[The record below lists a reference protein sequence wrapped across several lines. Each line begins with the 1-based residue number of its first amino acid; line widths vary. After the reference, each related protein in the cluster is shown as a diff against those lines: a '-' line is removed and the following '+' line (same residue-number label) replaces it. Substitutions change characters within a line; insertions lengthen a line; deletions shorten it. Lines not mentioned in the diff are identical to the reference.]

1 MMGQSVILVLD
12 FDPANVLGKR
22 ICEILALSFSST
34 IHLRQEPAT
43 IAGLVFGVDVQ
54 FKVISQHDPALIL
67 IIIPP
72 GLFEEAGRLFQR
84 LLTELKSV
92 PVVAVT
98 ESGRPDEVLSLLRL
112 GVADFLTPPFREI
125 DVLPRVWRLL
135 GNARPEASETKR
147 LKEKLGLRQLI
158 GESPAFI
165 AQIKKFP
172 AIAKCGA
179 SVFIYGE
186 TGTGKELCA
195 RAIHYLSQRVDKP
208 FIPVNCGAIPLELI
222 ENELFGH
229 ERGAF
234 TGASAVQPGLIRE
247 ADGGTLFLD
256 EIDCLPLLAQVK
268 FLRFLQEKE
277 YRPLGATK
285 MSKADVRIIAATN
298 INCEEALKAGKL
310 RRDLYYRLNV
320 VPLALPPLRERQKDI
335 SLLARHF
342 LTTYAH
348 EFDRLALNLSD
359 EALRKLQ
366 FYHWPGNVRELEH
379 IIERAVMLSEHQ
391 VILDSDIV
399 IPELDNDQS
408 EESFGKAKA
417 RVISEFEKIYIQ
429 RLLVAYRGNV
439 TKAAEKARK
448 NRRAFWQLI
457 RKHGINVQDFRSYAA
472 A

>member
-1 MMGQSVILVLD
+1 MMGQSIILVLD
-12 FDPANVLGKR
+12 FDPANDLGER
-22 ICEILALSFSST
+22 ICETLELSFSST
-34 IHLRQEPAT
+34 IHLRQDSATMTEP
-43 IAGLVFGVDVQ
+43 VFGGDELSRI
-54 FKVISQHDPALIL
+54 ISQHDPSLIF
-67 IIIPP
+67 IVIPP
-72 GLFEEAGRLFQR
+72 GLFEEAGRFFQR
-84 LLTELKSV
+84 LRTELKSMV

-98 ESGRPDEVLSLLRL
+98 ESGRPDEVLSLLKL
-112 GVADFLTPPFREI
+112 GVADFLTPPFEEI
-125 DVLPRVWRLL
+125 NVLPRVWRLL
-135 GNARPEASETKR
+135 GNAHHEASETQR
-147 LKEKLGLRQLI
+147 LKEQLGLRHLI
-158 GESPAFI
+158 GESPEFI
-165 AQIKKFP
+165 AQVKKFP
-172 AIAKCGA
+172 AIAKSGA

-195 RAIHYLSQRVDKP
+195 RAIHYLSNRVDKP
-208 FIPVNCGAIPLELI
+208 FIPVNCGAIPLELV

-234 TGASAVQPGLIRE
+234 TGASTMQPGLIKE

-298 INCEEALKAGKL
+298 VNCEEALKTGKL

-348 EFDRLALNLSD
+348 EFQRPAMDLSD

-379 IIERAVMLSEHQ
+379 IIERAVMLSEHE
-391 VILDSDIV
+391 VMLDIDIT
-399 IPELDNDQS
+399 IPETENDES
-408 EESFGKAKA
+408 EESFGRAKA
-417 RVISEFEKIYIQ
+417 RVVSEFEKMYIQ
-429 RLLVAYRGNV
+429 RLLVACQGNV
-439 TKAAEKARK
+439 TKAAQKACK

-457 RKHGINVQDFRSYAA
+457 RKHRIDVQHFRIYAT
-472 A
+472 